1 MTAAMAAGEAAE
13 TRSLEEPAYRWGLA
27 LVLAAGICWSTIGIG
42 LRMIAEASV
51 WQILFYR
58 SLALAALLIVV
69 MTIRSKGR
77 ALKSV
82 RAAGA
87 SGLIGGGAL
96 VFAFAGGITAIQT
109 TTVANAMLLFATAP
123 FMTALL
129 GLLILREQV
138 RKATWVAMAL
148 SMFGVGIMVAGGIAL
163 GHWIGNV
170 AGLLSAL
177 GFAVFTITL
186 RWRRTDDTLP
196 GVFLGGVLSVIVAGV
211 VCTATGQSLILLPA
225 DLGLSFGMG
234 VFQVGAGLVLY
245 SLGSKGLPAG
255 ELALLST
262 LEVLLGPI
270 WVWVILGETASPSTI
285 WGGAILLAALTWNS
299 LSGMRRRP
307 LPVPGI

>member
-1 MTAAMAAGEAAE
+1 MAKGEAAE
-13 TRSLEEPAYRWGLA
+13 IRSPDEPAYRWGLA
-27 LVLAAGICWSTIGIG
+27 LVMLAGVCWSTIGLG
-42 LRMIAEASV
+42 LRMIEEASV

-58 SLALAALLIVV
+58 SLALAALLLVV
-69 MTIRSKGR
+69 MAIRSKGR
-77 ALKSV
+77 ALRSV
-82 RAAGA
+82 RAAGT
-87 SGLIGGGAL
+87 SGLVGGMAL

-123 FMTALL
+123 FMTAIL
-129 GLLILREQV
+129 GLLILREPV
-138 RKATWVAMAL
+138 RKATWIAMAL
-148 SMFGVGIMVAGGIAL
+148 SMLGVGIMVAGGVAL

-177 GFAVFTITL
+177 GFATFTITL
-186 RWRRTDDTLP
+186 RWRRTDDPLP
-196 GVFLGGVLSVIVAGV
+196 GVFLGGVLAVIAAAL
-211 VCTATGQSLILLPA
+211 VCVATGQTLILLPA
-225 DLGLSFGMG
+225 DLGLSLGMG

-262 LEVLLGPI
+262 LEVLLGPV
-270 WVWVILGETASPSTI
+270 WVWLFLGETASPTTI
-285 WGGAILLAALTWNS
+285 WGGAILLAALTWNA